1 MTEVREDIYYHTMAG
16 NLDDKAKR
24 IIPHVR
30 GSKVLDVGAA
40 DGVLSRRIEETA
52 GVEEVWS
59 CDLSPAD
66 DRVEQVG
73 AQDVAQ
79 YYGEEFFDTVVLS
92 SVLHEVWSAGS
103 FVGINFNIEADD
115 WDEQHKV
122 CVDCMGDKAWYR
134 AVESA
139 YKALKPG
146 GRLIIRDGV
155 RPPQNTLIQVWLD
168 EEMMRRAIW
177 FTTDCPWMIGRDED
191 FKLQPLEDLDHSVP
205 DHFVGYLSALN
216 RPDLVAEF
224 LFTATWGDSGWDKEV
239 LERYCAVELSSM
251 KSILQRLS
259 PEAIKGYSY
268 TQPGYRDRNKNKL
281 MVMTNGKTWPATN
294 CLITVDKP
302 SRKKP
307 YNHFTSDNLG

>member
-1 MTEVREDIYYHTMAG
+1 MTEVREDIYYHRMAG

-139 YKALKPG
+139 YDALKPG

-168 EEMMRRAIW
+168 AEMSERARR
-177 FTTDCPWMIGRDED
+177 FSTECPWMIDRDED
-191 FKLQPLEDLDHSVP
+191 FKLQRVEDLNHAVDP
-205 DHFVGYLSALN
+205 GYETYVAGRK
-216 RPDLVAEF
+216 RPDLIAEF
-224 LFTATWGDSGWDKEV
+224 LFTATWGDSGWDSEV
-239 LERYCAVELSSM
+239 LERYCAVELDSM

-268 TQPGYRDRNKNKL
+268 TQPGYQRRNEGKIL
-281 MVMTNGKTWPATN
+281 AMCNGKMWPATN

-302 SRKKP
+302 V
-307 YNHFTSDNLG
+307 